1 MADTVTTLK
10 TYFGEIADIETALQL
25 AEWDQLVMMRPRG
38 FQLRGEVLGTLSQ
51 LLHEKW
57 IDPHFGELLDQARTV
72 LDGQPAD
79 DPMVAS
85 IRVATR
91 ERDRKIRV
99 PVELAGEMSRI
110 SAVAYAVWVDARKN
124 ADFAA
129 FAPYLQ
135 QIFDLQL
142 RYIDCF
148 DAAAHPYDTLLAR
161 HDLEFTT
168 AELNVLFD
176 QLVDGFRPIIQLVG
190 SNPAAVSDACYR
202 GQFPKAKQA
211 ALCEEFMLACGA
223 RDDVWRLDETVH
235 PFETAMSMDD
245 VRITTRY
252 DEENLA
258 DAFFGTLHE
267 TGHGLYEDGVDRSL
281 ARLPVGVGGT
291 LDMHESQSRMIENLV
306 GRSRPFY
313 EFALPIFRKHFP
325 DEFASV
331 DAETLYRGANI
342 MRPSFI
348 RVEADES
355 TYNMHIALRF
365 RIEQRVVNGEL
376 AIKDLPE
383 AWNAEMQSL
392 LGVTPPNDREG
403 LLQDVHWSHDGFG
416 SFVGYSL
423 GNVIGAQLWSLIER
437 NLPGLDGQFAA
448 GDFSPLREW
457 LRTNIHSHGRTYG
470 TKETLAKLGIE
481 RLDPEPLRASIA
493 AKAESLYGA
502 QA

>member
-1 MADTVTTLK
+1 MADDIETLK
-10 TYFGEIADIETALQL
+10 QWFGEIADLETALQL

-38 FQLRGEVLGTLSQ
+38 NELRGEVLGTLSQ
-51 LLHEKW
+51 LTHEKW
-57 IDPHFGELLDQARTV
+57 TDPRFGELLEKGKAA
-72 LDGQPAD
+72 LNGKPAY
-79 DPMVAS
+79 DPIVGS

-91 ERDRKIRV
+91 ERDRRVRV
-99 PVELAGEMSRI
+99 PAELAGEMSRM
-110 SAVAYAVWVDARKN
+110 SAIAYGVWVEARKK
-124 ADFAA
+124 ADFPA
-129 FAPYLQ
+129 FAPVLQ
-135 QIFDLQL
+135 QVFDLQL

-148 DAAAHPYDTLLAR
+148 DTVSNPYDILLAQY
-161 HDLEFTT
+161 DLEFTT
-168 AELNVLFD
+168 DELNGVFD
-176 QLVDGFRPIIQLVG
+176 QLVDGFLPIIELVR
-190 SNPAAVSDACYR
+190 SNPDAVSDAVYR
-202 GQFPKAKQA
+202 QHFPKAQQA
-211 ALCEEFMLACGA
+211 AMCEEFMLACGA

-252 DEENLA
+252 NEHDLA

-281 ARLPVGVGGT
+281 ARLPVGTGGT

-313 EFALPIFRKHFP
+313 DFALPVFRKH
-325 DEFASV
+325 
-331 DAETLYRGANI
+331 YRGANI

-376 AIKDLPE
+376 PIKDLPE

-403 LLQDVHWSHDGFG
+403 LLQDVHWSMGGFG
-416 SFVGYSL
+416 SFVGYSM
-423 GNVIGAQLWSLIER
+423 GNIIGAQLWQVIER
-437 NLPGLDGQFAA
+437 DLPELDNQFAA
-448 GDFSPLREW
+448 GEFSPLREW
-457 LRTNIHSHGRTYG
+457 LRENIHRHGRTYG
-470 TKETLAKLGIE
+470 TKETLARIGIDA
-481 RLDPEPLRASIA
+481 LDPEPLRASFA
-493 AKAESLYGA
+493 AKAESLYGS

>member
-1 MADTVTTLK
+1 
-10 TYFGEIADIETALQL
+10 
-25 AEWDQLVMMRPRG
+25 
-38 FQLRGEVLGTLSQ
+38 
-51 LLHEKW
+51 LHEKW
-57 IDPHFGELLDQARTV
+57 IDPRFGDLLDKGRAQLEAE
-72 LDGQPAD
+72 PD
-79 DPMVAS
+79 DNPIKAS

-91 ERDRKIRV
+91 ERNRKVRV
-99 PVELAGEMSRI
+99 PTELAGEMSRM
-110 SAVAYAVWVDARKN
+110 SAVAYGVWVEARKKS
-124 ADFAA
+124 DFPM

-148 DAAAHPYDTLLAR
+148 DAAANPYDILLDQY
-161 HDLEFTT
+161 DLEFTT
-168 AELNVLFD
+168 AELNGVFD
-176 QLVDGFRPIIQLVG
+176 QLVDGFRPIIDLVA
-190 SNPAAVSDACYR
+190 SNPDAVSDAAYR
-202 GQFPKAKQA
+202 QHFPKARQA
-211 ALCEEFMLACGA
+211 AMCEEFMLACCA
-223 RDDVWRLDETVH
+223 REDVWRLDETVH

-252 DEENLA
+252 NEHDLA

-313 EFALPIFRKHFP
+313 DFALPIFRKHFP
-325 DEFASV
+325 DQFASV
-331 DAETLYRGANI
+331 DAEALYRGANI
-342 MRPSFI
+342 MRPSLI

-365 RIEQRVVNGEL
+365 RIEQRVVNGDL

-392 LGVTPPNDREG
+392 LGITPTNDREG
-403 LLQDVHWSHDGFG
+403 LLQDVHWSHGGFG

-423 GNVIGAQLWSLIER
+423 GNIIGAQLWQQIER
-437 NLPGLDGQFAA
+437 DLPDLDSQFAA

-457 LRTNIHSHGRTYG
+457 LRDNIHRHGRTYG
-470 TKETLAKLGIE
+470 TKETLARIGIDG
-481 RLDPEPLRASIA
+481 LDPEPLRASIA

-502 QA
+502 NA